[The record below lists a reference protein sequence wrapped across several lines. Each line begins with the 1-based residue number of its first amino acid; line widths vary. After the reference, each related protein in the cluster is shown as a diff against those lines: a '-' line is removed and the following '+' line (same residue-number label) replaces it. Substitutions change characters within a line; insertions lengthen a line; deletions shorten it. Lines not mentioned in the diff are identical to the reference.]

1 MKKLNIHT
9 WNRKAHFNHFNALE
23 DPYFA
28 VTVPFEVSKAYRYAK
43 QNGISFFGKY
53 LHDCMKA
60 INNVENFK
68 YRIENNEVIVHDV
81 IHASATLMRSDNT
94 FGFSFINFDE
104 DLGVF
109 LNNINKEKERIENGS
124 DLYPP
129 DNTLDC
135 IYCSALPWFSF
146 TGHKEPFSGITDSV
160 PKFGYSKFEQKGE
173 DLIMNVSINVNHALV
188 DGYHV
193 GLFCEAFQKNLN
205 INKV

>member
-9 WNRKAHFNHFNALE
+9 WNRQAHFNHFNALK
-23 DPYFA
+23 DPYFG
-28 VTVPFEVSKAYRYAK
+28 VTVPFEVSQAYKYSK
-43 QNGISFFGKY
+43 EHGISFFGKY

-60 INNVENFK
+60 INTVENFK
-68 YRIENNEVIVHDV
+68 YRIENNEVVVHDV

-104 DLGVF
+104 DLDVF
-109 LNNINKEKERIENGS
+109 LSNIKEEKDRIENNS

-129 DNTLDC
+129 NNTLDC
-135 IYCSALPWFSF
+135 IYCSTLPWFNF
-146 TGHKEPFSGITDSV
+146 TGHKEPVSGNKESV
-160 PKFGYSKFEQKGE
+160 PKLGYSKIEQKGD

-193 GLFCEAFQKNLN
+193 GLFCEAFQNNLN
-205 INKV
+205 INRV

>member
-1 MKKLNIHT
+1 MKKLNINT
-9 WNRKAHFNHFNALE
+9 WNRQAHFNHFNALK
-23 DPYFA
+23 DPYFG
-28 VTVPFEVSKAYRYAK
+28 VTVPFEVNQAYTYSK
-43 QNGISFFGKY
+43 QSGISFFGKY

-60 INNVENFK
+60 VNSVENFK
-68 YRIENNEVIVHDV
+68 YRIESDDIVIYDV

-94 FGFSFINFDE
+94 FGFSFIKFDE

-109 LNNINKEKERIENGS
+109 LTNIKDEKDRIENNAE
-124 DLYPP
+124 LYPP
-129 DNTLDC
+129 ENTLDC

-146 TGHKEPFSGITDSV
+146 TGHKEPFSRSNDSV
-160 PKFGYSKFEQKGE
+160 PKFGYSKYEQKG
-173 DLIMNVSINVNHALV
+173 DKLIMNVSINVNHALV